1 LKRVAKAIPQ
11 ANDSATMILV
21 YRFDQMAIVEF
32 VRFAAQVLADYK
44 AVLHDK
50 TNAMLFAEI
59 LNVFVSVG

>member
-1 LKRVAKAIPQ
+1 
-11 ANDSATMILV
+11 MILV